1 MAVLNSAQDLESL
14 YFRFSATGQVASDW
28 SEYNKS
34 RTRWRIGKAVAPKSG
49 SGGLG

>member
-1 MAVLNSAQDLESL
+1 MRSISATIDLESL